1 MRYLII
7 SKSLGLFLGGQRVNE
22 GFAVVFA
29 NNDMSGYTNAIS
41 FEDIFVATSVVADI
55 SEKLSDCYVVPI
67 NVDEK
72 MTYIPYEILAS
83 KGFSK
88 NTGNMLLY
96 VKSPSKFV
104 H

>member
-29 NNDMSGYTNAIS
+29 NNDLCGYTNAIS
-41 FEDIFVATSVVADI
+41 FEDNSVATGVVDDI

-67 NVDEK
+67 DVDAK
-72 MTYIPYEILAS
+72 MTYIPYEILAA
-83 KGFSK
+83 KGFTE

-96 VKSPSKFV
+96 VKSPSKSV